1 MRALGVPCGPPGF
14 TWHLRDGWGLRGE
27 GRTVER
33 RRAGLAFRTGT
44 EGARDVPATR
54 RFPALRFALG
64 QVTSLGR
71 EVRV

>member
-1 MRALGVPCGPPGF
+1 MPALGVLCGVNTCWGGAGPPGF

-44 EGARDVPATR
+44 EGARDVPATHR
-54 RFPALRFALG
+54 SLR
-64 QVTSLGR
+64 
-71 EVRV
+71 

>member
-1 MRALGVPCGPPGF
+1 MRTLGVLLGAGGGAGPPGF

-27 GRTVER
+27 GRTMER

-54 RFPALRFALG
+54 RSLR
-64 QVTSLGR
+64 
-71 EVRV
+71 